1 MGTSAIGAEKG
12 EAEVLRGGYVS
23 PRSAQPGHQAPTPA
37 HPSTPPSLPSFLLAC
52 LLRSFGRMTYYL
64 GRNSVPS
71 ARRPVTW
78 IPGGVVIK
86 K

>member
-52 LLRSFGRMTYYL
+52 LLRSFVRSHDLLTAGKELRAQ
-64 GRNSVPS
+64 SVVP
-71 ARRPVTW
+71 
-78 IPGGVVIK
+78 
-86 K
+86 